1 MLAVADAYHYVVITF
16 STSFGLLMTITLHFV
31 IFQKCK
37 KKKEKKKKNFSYELR
52 IPEKLKTYS
61 EYITES
67 RLVVVYIEKDGPRRH
82 SGDGG
87 LAERDGK

>member
-1 MLAVADAYHYVVITF
+1 MKRGAVYSVCSFFLVKNWVKLADQN
-16 STSFGLLMTITLHFV
+16 GM
-31 IFQKCK
+31 
-37 KKKEKKKKNFSYELR
+37 EGYELR

-87 LAERDGK
+87 LAERDVK